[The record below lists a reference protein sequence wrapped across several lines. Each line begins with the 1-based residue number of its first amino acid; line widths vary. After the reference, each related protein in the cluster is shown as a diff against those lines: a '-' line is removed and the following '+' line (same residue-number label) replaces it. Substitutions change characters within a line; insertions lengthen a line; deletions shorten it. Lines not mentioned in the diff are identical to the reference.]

1 MSLFS
6 FAVSQNRNSKREG
19 VDCRLENV
27 MKDTVLYWLLLWE
40 AISSPVPSIY
50 YKVVESHVQYFLPS

>member
-6 FAVSQNRNSKREG
+6 FAVSQNRHDKREG

-27 MKDTVLYWLLLWE
+27 MKDRVLFWLLFWV
-40 AISSPVPSIY
+40 AVSPLLLPVSIM
-50 YKVVESHVQYFLPS
+50 